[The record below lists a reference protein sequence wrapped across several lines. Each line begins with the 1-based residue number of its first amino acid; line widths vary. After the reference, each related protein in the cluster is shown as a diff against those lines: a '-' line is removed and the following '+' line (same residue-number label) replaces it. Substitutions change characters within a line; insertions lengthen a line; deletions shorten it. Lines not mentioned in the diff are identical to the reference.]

1 MFVCEAGE
9 RGVCLCVRQVRGV
22 CEAGE
27 RGVCLCVRQV
37 RGVCVCV

>member
-27 RGVCLCVRQV
+27 R
-37 RGVCVCV
+37 VCVCV

>member
-1 MFVCEAGE
+1 M
-9 RGVCLCVRQVRGV
+9 CLCVRQVRGV